1 MTMNSSIPTAE
12 RLYFS
17 GETFDATRLES
28 LERAFFSTLVVQN
41 GTFKTTNHRRLD
53 NLNELVQKH
62 LPTDRPLK
70 VMDVA
75 VSSGIS
81 TAEWMTFLE
90 SAGVE
95 YDMVAGDLFVQGF
108 LVSLGNGLNVLVDKT
123 GNPIQFDIRGRAIGT
138 PLGRRA
144 LALHPFAIWRLKRA
158 ARQFDTTR
166 RAVDP
171 NKLDQTLADRWGL
184 QYRPLKLVSPS
195 LSKFARLE
203 VVEDDILVN
212 TDYKKCFHVVRA
224 ANILNLGYFERPVL
238 TAMLLNLRSRL
249 TTGGLL
255 IVCRTNHQDVN
266 NGSVFALKAD
276 GSFSTV
282 ARLNAGS
289 EVEDIVLTLPRDA
302 DAAA

>member
-17 GETFDATRLES
+17 GEKFDATELER

-62 LPTDRPLK
+62 LPPERPLK
-70 VMDVA
+70 LMDVA

-81 TAEWMTFLE
+81 TAEWMTSLE
-90 SAGVE
+90 NAGVD
-95 YDMVAGDLFVQGF
+95 YHMVAGDLFVQGF

-144 LALHPFAIWRLKRA
+144 RALHPIAIWRLQRA
-158 ARQFDTTR
+158 ARQFDMVR
-166 RAVDP
+166 RSVEPAALDRALAEHWGLKYRAV
-171 NKLDQTLADRWGL
+171 
-184 QYRPLKLVSPS
+184 KLVSPS
-195 LSKFARLE
+195 LSKFASLE

-212 TDYKKCFHVVRA
+212 RNYKECFQVIRA
-224 ANILNLGYFERPVL
+224 ANILNLGYFERPIL

-249 TTGGLL
+249 TPGGML

-266 NGSVFALKAD
+266 NGSVFSLKSD

-289 EVEDIVLTLPRDA
+289 EVEEIVLTLPRDA
-302 DAAA
+302 ASAT